1 MFAKSRILLVII
13 FTLSSLTYTSISLPH
28 PGRIPP
34 PLPLNESFSS
44 ILSLLKSNTSLID
57 TPLLTLRAIKNYI
70 ETLIKRNN
78 NAPSIQS
85 LLPFLNGVLTQIK
98 IFDSLN
104 DITDR
109 IEMSKLI
116 LNEFKQT
123 INSTLSSIKDTDEWL
138 TLVNVLSKALN
149 SYEQKIKEE
158 MLVNILNELSDN
170 NSNNTNIKDNTSD
183 VQIDRTKHEEHN
195 IKEAT
200 VIVVDKNLVVIGVM
214 NFAAVVV
221 VVLLVCYFLRKRRVQ
236 SANVEVQRE
245 VNVEQKTYSMKKI
258 ENYNKLELENESMD
272 GKEEENKNEE
282 VNESQDSSDTKDS
295 SNNKDSN
302 DNSKVKIQVKVVK

>member
-1 MFAKSRILLVII
+1 MFAKSRILLVIL

-70 ETLIKRNN
+70 ETLIKTN

-98 IFDSLN
+98 IFDNLN

-123 INSTLSSIKDTDEWL
+123 INTTLSSIKDTDEWS

-170 NSNNTNIKDNTSD
+170 NNSNNTNIKDNGSD

-200 VIVVDKNLVVIGVM
+200 VIVVDKNLVAIGVM
-214 NFAAVVV
+214 NFAAVIV
-221 VVLLVCYFLRKRRVQ
+221 VVLFVCYFLRKRRVQ

-258 ENYNKLELENESMD
+258 ENYNKLELENESVD